1 MQWPK
6 NTGEAMRKGMKHW
19 LTYIYK
25 GFSAKIEGA
34 QARRR
39 TYAGR
44 GTRANKGQRWEQAGG
59 GERERGN
66 VRALP
71 QPPWQ
76 ITLLQRS
83 LHHLIFLSPAP
94 GRAEID
100 DLLSRASY
108 LRRMGWLSRRFATCR
123 PRRRRCCPDRSADL
137 NYSREINAGI
147 DHRESASCD

>member
-6 NTGEAMRKGMKHW
+6 NTGETMRKGMKHW

-59 GERERGN
+59 GERERK
-66 VRALP
+66 R
-71 QPPWQ
+71 
-76 ITLLQRS
+76 
-83 LHHLIFLSPAP
+83 
-94 GRAEID
+94 
-100 DLLSRASY
+100 SRAA
-108 LRRMGWLSRRFATCR
+108 ATTVTNNS
-123 PRRRRCCPDRSADL
+123 PSA
-137 NYSREINAGI
+137 
-147 DHRESASCD
+147 ESASFNFP